1 MRIPYFIFFLFMV
14 GINLCAQVKPIDLKI
29 TESFKEIKLDKV
41 IEQISKKYQIQF
53 AYDPDYLNKFTIT
66 KEFYNI
72 EFYDCMKKIFEQTP
86 FIIMEQTNSHFL
98 ISIDKSKLDKTNFL
112 KSNNLKINGTVRNSR
127 NGEPLE
133 NVSVILFPNGI
144 SVNSDEH
151 GHFEFSVAKV
161 SNQNWLEFR
170 YLSYE
175 VKRMQLTNNMNST
188 VEIYLI
194 PIIQK
199 LNSVNIN
206 EKAIESIMFKNKHSI
221 LNQSTLNQFKIPEIS
236 NDVMNFLKRE
246 VGIDATNDLSSGLN
260 IRGSDDYQHLIL
272 LDGISLYKAEHF
284 YGLFSAINPNI
295 LSNIDLYKSY
305 FPAEYGGRTSSL
317 LKMKS
322 MADINKIGGGVDLNL
337 LYSNLHVKIPIHSN
351 FGLLVGARFSNQNL
365 GKSNVSNLLF
375 QNAQNSSEINQ
386 LDREKQSLIAIN
398 PLSNFYD
405 IFIKVYGNITSRLN
419 FSLSYL
425 QIEDQYKAEYTNEY
439 QVNNLFFNENFS
451 EFIKWKSSGISNQF
465 KFTWN
470 SKIYT
475 TLSTSFSRYSFNQ
488 MINSSLTET
497 DRNFSKLTS
506 QFNKNSN
513 RLSSINLTLKNSLSI
528 NSMMLINFGY
538 EGNWYSDS
546 LSFATDGKIF
556 YRNRINNSRDQNG
569 FIELLSTPHQKIEI
583 RTGIRLCYYNIT
595 NKMYIDPRIALSYK
609 LNTKSILGINF
620 GLYHQFLSQ
629 TTQEDRF
636 GRPFDYYILTDE
648 KLYKVPVS
656 YQCELFYKVINSYFN
671 INLSIYNKF
680 LKGATNHIFVT
691 PTFVQKP
698 GSQIPNPR
706 YIILSGLEETYGAE
720 SELIRKW
727 KAISMTLSYS
737 YNKSYQSFDSLNKG
751 TFFPT
756 QAVRTHQVKM
766 GSGFKNSHWFIN
778 LFYVYG
784 SGHPYTDISLIQSN
798 KDRRELTVKESI
810 NYLPDYKRIDT
821 DLQFYGSL
829 KKFNYHI
836 GISIYN
842 VFDWEN
848 VKYVQYIYSL
858 PIKNPNQG
866 SNEKVV
872 GAQINLIPRTFNF
885 SIGINF

>member
-1 MRIPYFIFFLFMV
+1 MRIPNVIYFLLMIS
-14 GINLCAQVKPIDLKI
+14 INLCAQGKPIEVKI

-66 KEFYNI
+66 NEFYNI
-72 EFYDCMKKIFEQTP
+72 KFSDCMKQLFEQTP
-86 FIIMEQTNSHFL
+86 FKIMEQTNSHFL
-98 ISIDKSKLDKTNFL
+98 ISIDKSKVDKTSL
-112 KSNNLKINGTVRNSR
+112 HRSNTIKISGTVRNSI
-127 NGEPLE
+127 NTEPLE
-133 NVSVILFPNGI
+133 NVSVLLFPNGI
-144 SVNSDEH
+144 SVNSDQD
-151 GHFEFSVAKV
+151 GHFEFDGAKV

-175 VKRMQLTNNMNST
+175 VKRIQFLYNIDTT
-188 VEIYLI
+188 IEIYLT

-206 EKAIESIMFKNKHSI
+206 EKAIETLIFKNKQSI
-221 LNQSTLNQFKIPEIS
+221 LNQSILNQFKIPEVS
-236 NDVMNFLKRE
+236 KDVMNFLKRE

-322 MADINKIGGGVDLNL
+322 IADINKISGGVDLNL
-337 LYSNLHVKIPIHSN
+337 LYSNLHVKIPILNN
-351 FGLLVGARFSNQNL
+351 FGLLAGVRFSNQNL
-365 GKSNVSNLLF
+365 GKSNLSNLLF
-375 QNAQNSSEINQ
+375 QNAQKTSEINQ
-386 LDREKQSLIAIN
+386 LDREKQTLIAIN

-405 IFIKVYGNITSRLN
+405 FFIKLYGNITPKLN
-419 FSLSYL
+419 FSMSYL

-439 QVNNLFFNENFS
+439 QVNNLFFNENFN

-465 KFTWN
+465 KYTWN

-475 TLSTSFSRYSFNQ
+475 TLTTSFSKYSFNQ

-497 DRNFSKLTS
+497 DRNLSKITS
-506 QFNKNSN
+506 QLNKNSN
-513 RLSSINLTLKNSLSI
+513 RLSSINFTLKNSMII
-528 NSMMLINFGY
+528 NTKQLINFGY

-546 LSFATDGKIF
+546 LSYATDNKIF
-556 YRNRINNSRDQNG
+556 YRNRINSSIDQNG
-569 FIELLSTPHQKIEI
+569 FVELLSAPNPKFEI
-583 RTGIRLCYYNIT
+583 RTGIRLCYYNIA
-595 NKMYIDPRIALSYK
+595 NKVYIDPRISLNYK
-609 LNTKSILGINF
+609 FNPKIVFGINF

-636 GRPFDYYILTDE
+636 GRSFDYYILADE

-656 YQCELFYKVINSYFN
+656 YQSELFYKVTNSYFN
-671 INLSIYNKF
+671 FNLSLYNKF

-691 PTFVQKP
+691 PTFIQKP

-706 YIILSGLEETYGAE
+706 YIVLSGLEETYGAE
-720 SELIRKW
+720 SELGRKW
-727 KAISMTLSYS
+727 KTISLTLSYS

-751 TFFPT
+751 NFFPT

-766 GSGFKNSHWFIN
+766 GSGFKNSHWFFN

-798 KDRRELTVKESI
+798 KDRRDLTVKESI

-829 KKFNYHI
+829 KNFSYTI
-836 GISIYN
+836 GISIFN

-848 VKYVQYIYSL
+848 VKYVQYIYSI
-858 PIKNPNQG
+858 PVKNPNQG